1 MKKNIKFKTAKEFGK
16 FLGLNDVEMKLIG
29 QKKLMIE
36 KLIKAR
42 KAHGLSQSV
51 LAKLCHTKQPAIARL
66 ESGLVSEVSLD
77 FIAKVALILDVNLV
91 VRRAAS

>member
-1 MKKNIKFKTAKEFGK
+1 MKKSIKFKTVKEFGK
-16 FLGLNDVEMKLIG
+16 FLGLSDVEMELIK
-29 QKKLMIE
+29 QKKFMIE

-42 KAHGLSQSV
+42 KAQGLSQSV
-51 LAKLCHTKQPAIARL
+51 LAKLCHTQQPAIARL

-77 FIAKVALILDVNLV
+77 FIAKVALILDVSLV